1 MVLTELLGTGWFSKE
16 IRVLGLPSEP
26 GVLASNSE
34 QFPWGSQ
41 RVIEKE
47 SHSSWVMVAIHCRLQ
62 LNSQGSPVCPPS

>member
-1 MVLTELLGTGWFSKE
+1 MVLTELLGTGWFPKE

-41 RVIEKE
+41 TDKEKE
-47 SHSSWVMVAIHCRLQ
+47 SHS
-62 LNSQGSPVCPPS
+62 